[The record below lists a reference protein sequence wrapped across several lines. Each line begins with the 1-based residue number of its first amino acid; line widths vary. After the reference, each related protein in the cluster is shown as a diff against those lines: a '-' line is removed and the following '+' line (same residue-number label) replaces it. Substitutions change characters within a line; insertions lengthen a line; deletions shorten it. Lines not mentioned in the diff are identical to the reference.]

1 MEKLFQSTISLIEK
15 LLIGIFI
22 LLVIDVSWQV
32 ISRFIIGQS
41 SSWTEEL
48 ARFALI
54 WLTVLGAAYLNG
66 KQAHLSIDVFLMKLS
81 PENQNRRKVVIEM
94 FMMVFALVIMVI
106 GGINLVYITLHL
118 GQTSAALQVP
128 LGFVYSI
135 VPISGCFI
143 IFFSLRH
150 MLSHQQQNQSTS

>member
-1 MEKLFQSTISLIEK
+1 
-15 LLIGIFI
+15 
-22 LLVIDVSWQV
+22 
-32 ISRFIIGQS
+32 
-41 SSWTEEL
+41 
-48 ARFALI
+48 
-54 WLTVLGAAYLNG
+54 
-66 KQAHLSIDVFLMKLS
+66 MKLS